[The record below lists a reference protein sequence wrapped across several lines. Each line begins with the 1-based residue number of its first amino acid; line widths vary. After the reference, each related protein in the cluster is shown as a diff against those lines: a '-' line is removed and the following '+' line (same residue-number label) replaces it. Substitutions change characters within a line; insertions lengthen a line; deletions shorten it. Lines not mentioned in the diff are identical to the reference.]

1 MDGSDT
7 TYSERGARG
16 AARAGLAQV
25 DTKAVAQSLYRA
37 ILVAADC
44 SDHSN
49 RGVNEAV
56 GLAEIARAKVTG
68 VHVYAARLH
77 DLRFRQMEGGLPQQ
91 YRAEQ
96 ALEEQREIHNELITR
111 GLTLIAGS
119 YLDQAAHACRAASVP
134 FTPRSLEGKNYRALI
149 EEANSGRHDL
159 LVIGAQGLGA
169 VPEGGVGTVCERVVR
184 RAAIDALVIKGP
196 ERRLADGPIVVAI
209 DGSNHAYGGF
219 LSALALARAWG
230 VKLQAVAAYDPYFHY
245 VAFNRISR
253 VLSEEAAR
261 TLRFKDQER
270 LHEEIIDAGLAR
282 IYRGHLSVA
291 ESIAA
296 EHGVGIET
304 VLLEGKPHAAIER
317 HLHEVKPTLLVI
329 GRLGIHADPGLDIG
343 GNAERLLRSV
353 ESAVLLSH
361 RTYRPDAD
369 TVAAVTTT
377 WTPEAK
383 RRMERVPEFARK
395 MARMAILQFAQ
406 ERGHTVITER
416 IVDEATAVLC
426 PGHARKAGG
435 QNEQGAGRPQNGDQN
450 PDVNAAP

>member
-1 MDGSDT
+1 MNGGDT
-7 TYSERGARG
+7 TYSRADAE
-16 AARAGLAQV
+16 AAGH
-25 DTKAVAQSLYRA
+25 SLHRA

-56 GLAEIARAKVTG
+56 ALAGIARAKVTG

-77 DLRFRQMEGGLPQQ
+77 DLRFRQMEGGLPAQ
-91 YRAEQ
+91 YRQEV

-111 GLTLIAGS
+111 GLTLISDS
-119 YLDQAAHACRAASVP
+119 YLDHAAHACRAASIP
-134 FTPRSLEGKNYRALI
+134 FAPRSLEGKNYRALLG
-149 EEANSGRHDL
+149 EANSGRHDL
-159 LVIGAQGLGA
+159 LVIGARGLGA
-169 VPEGGVGTVCERVVR
+169 LAQDGVGTVCERVVR
-184 RAAIDALVIKGP
+184 RAAIDALVIKDP
-196 ERRLADGPIVVAI
+196 ERRLAEGPIVAAI
-209 DGSNHAYGGF
+209 DGSDHAYGGF
-219 LSALALARAWG
+219 LSGLALARAWG

-245 VAFNRISR
+245 AAFNRISR

-261 TLRFKDQER
+261 TFRFKDQER

-296 EHGVGIET
+296 EHGVAIET

-317 HLHEVKPTLLVI
+317 HLREVKPALLAI
-329 GRLGIHADPGLDIG
+329 GRLGIHADPELDIG

-353 ESAVLLSH
+353 ECAVLLSQ
-361 RTYRPDAD
+361 RTYRPRTDA
-369 TVAAVTTT
+369 VAAATTT
-377 WTPEAK
+377 WTPEAE

-395 MARMAILQFAQ
+395 MARMAILQFAR

-416 IVDEATAVLC
+416 IVDDATEVLC
-426 PGHARKAGG
+426 PGHTRNRGAP
-435 QNEQGAGRPQNGDQN
+435 GAGHGPSG
-450 PDVNAAP
+450 PHE